1 MRNWKESYADM
12 ASPASLIL
20 SGLETALNQILRLDP
35 DVIAGLAELSGKVI
49 GVELRGLNLRFS
61 LIPEPWGLR
70 LIPGHAHK
78 VDVMVCATPVALGRL
93 VRGAKA
99 VNEEIDIQGD
109 MDLGRAFQALLGS
122 IDIDWEEQLSRIT
135 GDVVA
140 HQFGRSLG
148 RFLAWGQKAADTL
161 AMNASEYL
169 QQESRDLPPR
179 RVVEQFMDA
188 VDTLRADTDRLEAR
202 IRRLQRGKNSRHP

>member
-1 MRNWKESYADM
+1 MT
-12 ASPASLIL
+12 SPASLIL
-20 SGLETALNQILRLDP
+20 SGLEAALNQILRLDP
-35 DVIAGLAELSGKVI
+35 DVTAGLAELNGKVI

-70 LIPGHAHK
+70 VAPGHARK
-78 VDVMVCATPVALGRL
+78 VDVMVCATPAALGRL
-93 VRGAKA
+93 ARGAKA

-109 MDLGRAFQALLGS
+109 MDLGRTFQGLLRS

-140 HQFGRSLG
+140 HQFGRSLR

-179 RVVEQFMDA
+179 LVVEQFMDA

-202 IRRLQRGKNSRHP
+202 IGRLQRGKNSRHSNP